1 VATFRDEGIVLRT
14 MRLGEADR
22 IITIITPEHGKVRAV
37 AKGVRKTKSKLG
49 GRLDL
54 LTHVSLMCWKGR
66 ELDVIT
72 QAEVIEMF
80 RPIRED
86 LDKMPVAFTMLEAVD
101 QVAVERHPMPD
112 LFKMLV
118 GALTTLAGDGGAVLL
133 GAFLWK
139 LLALEGVSPVVD
151 QCTACGEPA
160 ELVAFDQALGGFLCR
175 SCRSGQAVSPES
187 VSLIRQI
194 LGGQL
199 RQALAAPTSRAT
211 AEVERL
217 ATIAVEY
224 HLDRRLR
231 SAHTTAAP
239 MAPVGRSTGAP
250 D

>member
-1 VATFRDEGIVLRT
+1 MATFRDEGIVLRT

-112 LFKMLV
+112 LLQMLV

-175 SCRSGQAVSPES
+175 SCRSGQGVSPERCHS
-187 VSLIRQI
+187 SAKSSGAASGRHWRRRRA
-194 LGGQL
+194 GGQP
-199 RQALAAPTSRAT
+199 RSSDSPPSPSNTTST
-211 AEVERL
+211 AGSVPPIPPRP
-217 ATIAVEY
+217 
-224 HLDRRLR
+224 R
-231 SAHTTAAP
+231 
-239 MAPVGRSTGAP
+239 
-250 D
+250 